1 MARWIKIYDG
11 LLDWGWHTRPE
22 MVSLFVHLLLK
33 ANIKDGHF
41 EGFEVKRGQLV
52 TSRKE
57 LSILTGISEQSIRT
71 CINHLKNTGEI
82 AIKSTKR
89 FSIITICKY
98 DSYQAKKE
106 SANQP
111 TNQQPT
117 NNQPTPNQRLT
128 TSIEYKKEEYKRE
141 DINKPSS
148 SLSSSPWAE
157 LTPAEQKEEKSLF
170 FEIFF
175 FKNYNQLN
183 EEVDRFVAANNS
195 TLWTRG
201 NGKPYATRAQR
212 VALAEL
218 WKQKPAQDPRI
229 RINGF
234 LTAWKRCYE
243 RCKSESPDIA
253 KFFLNPRTTCE
264 TSRTVGHDHELM
276 VRARKEALDWLA
288 QDDDHREMLLGPLR
302 MLAQAY
308 GKEEIKFYNLR

>member
-33 ANIKDGHF
+33 ANVKDSHF
-41 EGFEVKRGQLV
+41 EGVEVKRGQLV

-148 SLSSSPWAE
+148 SLSSSPWAD
-157 LTPAEQKEEKSLF
+157 LTPAEQKEEKFLF

-201 NGKPYATRAQR
+201 NGKPYATRATCSAGRALEAETGAGSENPYQR
-212 VALAEL
+212 VPHRLEKMLRALQVRE
-218 WKQKPAQDPRI
+218 PR
-229 RINGF
+229 
-234 LTAWKRCYE
+234 
-243 RCKSESPDIA
+243 
-253 KFFLNPRTTCE
+253 
-264 TSRTVGHDHELM
+264 
-276 VRARKEALDWLA
+276 
-288 QDDDHREMLLGPLR
+288 HREILPQLPDNMRDQQDGRP
-302 MLAQAY
+302 
-308 GKEEIKFYNLR
+308 

>member
-33 ANIKDGHF
+33 ANVKDGHF
-41 EGFEVKRGQLV
+41 EGVEVKRGQLV
-52 TSRKE
+52 TSLNSLVK
-57 LSILTGISEQSIRT
+57 LTGISKQSIRT
-71 CINHLKNTGEI
+71 CLKHFEETGEI
-82 AIKSTKR
+82 SQKSTQR
-89 FSIITICKY
+89 YTLITICKY
-98 DSYQAKKE
+98 EAYQAKKE
-106 SANQP
+106 TAQHSPNTVLTQSQHSP
-111 TNQQPT
+111 NTVL
-117 NNQPTPNQRLT
+117 TP
-128 TSIEYKKEEYKRE
+128 SIEYKNKDSKKE

-157 LTPAEQKEEKSLF
+157 LSPAEQKEEKFLF

-183 EEVDRFVAANNS
+183 EEVDRFIAANNS

-201 NGKPYATRAQR
+201 NGKPYATREQR

-229 RINGF
+229 KVNGF

-243 RCKSESPDIA
+243 RCKAENPEIA
-253 KFFLNPRTTCE
+253 RFFLNSRTTCE
-264 TSRTVGHDHELM
+264 TSRVVGHDHELM
-276 VRARKEALDWLA
+276 VRARKEAIDWLFK
-288 QDDDHREMLLGPLR
+288 DDDHHEMIMEPLR
-302 MLAQAY
+302 MLAKAF
-308 GKEEIKFYNLR
+308 GKEAVKFYYLR